1 MEWLSVVLGPLSMA
15 AGVLLLLAVLA
26 AFLWLTGKVEGYDPV
41 NEILLRNNSA
51 LGIRY
56 AFYVI
61 AVVFALLG
69 IFDRAQG
76 DSGVVEFALHALL
89 AALLIHLSRY
99 LNDWLILYDFNNNRE
114 VIQEQNVA
122 VSIVEGATY
131 LASAYVISGAFY
143 DWESG
148 LWIAVIW
155 FSIGQLLLIVLAL
168 LYRAVTRG
176 VAEALDNQNTAI
188 GISLGGFLLSG
199 GIVCGAVISGPSRGW
214 QHDFIVVITYILI
227 WLALM
232 VIAHFLSEL
241 LVFRSSRLSDEI
253 MQQRNIAAALF
264 KGVMFLAVT
273 LGYTHG

>member
-15 AGVLLLLAVLA
+15 AGVLLLLVVLA

-69 IFDRAQG
+69 ISDRAQG
-76 DSGVVEFALHALL
+76 DSGVVGFALHALL
-89 AALLIHLSRY
+89 AAFLIHLSRY

-176 VAEALDNQNTAI
+176 VGEALDNQNTAI

-214 QHDFIVVITYILI
+214 QHDFFVVITYILT

-232 VIAHFLSEL
+232 VIAHFISEL

>member
-214 QHDFIVVITYILI
+214 QHDFVVVITYILI

>member
-214 QHDFIVVITYILI
+214 QHDFVVVITYILI

-273 LGYTHG
+273 LSYTHG

>member
-26 AFLWLTGKVEGYDPV
+26 AFLWLTGKIEGYDPV

-188 GISLGGFLLSG
+188 GVSLGGFLLSG

-214 QHDFIVVITYILI
+214 QHDFVVVITYILI

-232 VIAHFLSEL
+232 FIAHFLSEL

>member
-188 GISLGGFLLSG
+188 GVSLGGFLLSG

-214 QHDFIVVITYILI
+214 QHDFVVVITYILI

>member
-131 LASAYVISGAFY
+131 LGSAYVISGAFY

-214 QHDFIVVITYILI
+214 QHDFVVVITYILI

>member
-15 AGVLLLLAVLA
+15 AGVLLLLVVLA

-56 AFYVI
+56 AFYVS

-155 FSIGQLLLIVLAL
+155 FAIGQLLLIVLAL
-168 LYRAVTRG
+168 LYRAVARG

-214 QHDFIVVITYILI
+214 QHDFLVVTTYILT

-232 VIAHFLSEL
+232 VIAHFISEL

>member
-1 MEWLSVVLGPLSMA
+1 
-15 AGVLLLLAVLA
+15 
-26 AFLWLTGKVEGYDPV
+26 
-41 NEILLRNNSA
+41 
-51 LGIRY
+51 
-56 AFYVI
+56 
-61 AVVFALLG
+61 
-69 IFDRAQG
+69 
-76 DSGVVEFALHALL
+76 
-89 AALLIHLSRY
+89 
-99 LNDWLILYDFNNNRE
+99 
-114 VIQEQNVA
+114 
-122 VSIVEGATY
+122 
-131 LASAYVISGAFY
+131 
-143 DWESG
+143 
-148 LWIAVIW
+148 VIW

-214 QHDFIVVITYILI
+214 QHDFVVVITYILI

-232 VIAHFLSEL
+232 FIAHFLSEL

>member
-15 AGVLLLLAVLA
+15 AGVLLLLVVLA
-26 AFLWLTGKVEGYDPV
+26 AFLWLTGKVEGYDPI
-41 NEILLRNNSA
+41 NEIVLRNNSA

-155 FSIGQLLLIVLAL
+155 FAIGQLLLIVLAL

-214 QHDFIVVITYILI
+214 QHDFLVVITYILT

-232 VIAHFLSEL
+232 VIAHFISEL

>member
-1 MEWLSVVLGPLSMA
+1 
-15 AGVLLLLAVLA
+15 
-26 AFLWLTGKVEGYDPV
+26 
-41 NEILLRNNSA
+41 
-51 LGIRY
+51 
-56 AFYVI
+56 
-61 AVVFALLG
+61 
-69 IFDRAQG
+69 
-76 DSGVVEFALHALL
+76 
-89 AALLIHLSRY
+89 LIHLSRY

-214 QHDFIVVITYILI
+214 QHDFFVVITYILT

-232 VIAHFLSEL
+232 VIAHFISEL

-253 MQQRNIAAALF
+253 MRQRNIAAALF

>member
-188 GISLGGFLLSG
+188 GISFGGFLLSG

-214 QHDFIVVITYILI
+214 QHDFVVVITYILI

>member
-176 VAEALDNQNTAI
+176 VAGALDNQNTAI

-214 QHDFIVVITYILI
+214 QHDFVVVITYILI

-232 VIAHFLSEL
+232 FIAHFLSEL

>member
-214 QHDFIVVITYILI
+214 QHDFVVVITYILT

-232 VIAHFLSEL
+232 VIAHFLSEF
-241 LVFRSSRLSDEI
+241 LVFRSSRLRDEI
-253 MQQRNIAAALF
+253 MQRRNIAAALF

>member
-76 DSGVVEFALHALL
+76 DSGVIEFALHALL

-214 QHDFIVVITYILI
+214 QHDFVVVITYILI

>member
-188 GISLGGFLLSG
+188 GVSLGGFLLSG

>member
-168 LYRAVTRG
+168 LYRTVTRG
-176 VAEALDNQNTAI
+176 VAEALDHQNTAI

-214 QHDFIVVITYILI
+214 QHDFFVVITYILT

-232 VIAHFLSEL
+232 VIAHFISEL